1 MILKSGF
8 AFILFFFCSFV
19 YCLVGIVG
27 LQVVDDDYGLELGRI
42 DEEGENDKKKK
53 ELMQRERKEI
63 RTRAARIYM
72 IWMI

>member
-1 MILKSGF
+1 MR
-8 AFILFFFCSFV
+8 LFFFSCSFV

-27 LQVVDDDYGLELGRI
+27 LQVVGEDYELGLGRI